1 MITGLAFPQP
11 ADSELLHDVR
21 FAGLHITQ
29 GGNKLASGGGTGKDK
44 ELQAL
49 FLLAQSNDPD
59 RAVLLSAAVTV
70 VGMQLTKQLRL
81 PEAADPARQLLQ
93 YGMDSLA
100 AVELRNWVR
109 ATLKVELTTLDVVN
123 AASLIELCR
132 KIIGKMALSLKN

>member
-21 FAGLHITQ
+21 FAGLVLTLA
-29 GGNKLASGGGTGKDK
+29 GTELASGGSTGKDR

-49 FLLAQSNDPD
+49 FLLAQFNNPD
-59 RAVLLSAAVTV
+59 HAVLLSAAIAV

-81 PEAADPARQLLQ
+81 PEAADPSRQLLQ
-93 YGMDSLA
+93 YGLDSLA

-109 ATLKVELTTLDVVN
+109 AMLRIELTTLDVLN
-123 AASLIELCR
+123 AASLTELCR
-132 KIIGKMALSLKN
+132 KIIGKMAIASKT